1 MKKKTIVRA
10 LLSLSVSVSL
20 LMPFANLAAAQ
31 DSSDLIK
38 QLRDKQKLQAQAKKF
53 DAAIAKLKPLKS
65 KGKFDQKDID
75 AVDAFINET
84 DDGTPIAVRA
94 QSKAYAA
101 AMDVKQFEDGVRA
114 AAAGK
119 DATTFIESLQ
129 GNQRK
134 VLEISGA
141 RSAADA
147 FTGSIRED
155 ADTLRTIGEKMKA
168 QGKEP
173 TAQNLLVAPE
183 VKFSAVSWGTTPPR
197 DLHFHDPTAEKL
209 IGNNSIPTVQSELVA
224 AALIALACA
233 YLGVIALRLT
243 TGAIKICVDSA
254 ITRYKGCVRRRYT
267 GGLTMLEEM
276 YCRGVYLQDVSLCVL
291 LPI

>member
-10 LLSLSVSVSL
+10 LSNITVSISL
-20 LMPFANLAAAQ
+20 LLPFVNLAAAQ
-31 DSSDLIK
+31 DTSDLIK
-38 QLRDKQKLQAQAKKF
+38 QLKDKQKLQARAKKF
-53 DAAIAKLKPLKS
+53 DAAIAKLKPLRS
-65 KGKFDQKDID
+65 KAKFDQKDIE

-84 DDGTPIAVRA
+84 DDGVPIAVRA

-114 AAAGK
+114 AAGK
-119 DATTFIESLQ
+119 DAASFIESLQ

-134 VLEISGA
+134 ILEISGA

-147 FTGSIRED
+147 FSGSIRED
-155 ADTLRTIGEKMKA
+155 ADTLRTIGEKMKT

-173 TAQNLLVAPE
+173 SAQNLFSSPDVKFRAISWNTAKPSDLHVHDPAPE
-183 VKFSAVSWGTTPPR
+183 ELGDS
-197 DLHFHDPTAEKL
+197 
-209 IGNNSIPTVQSELVA
+209 NSLAAVQSELVA
-224 AALIALACA
+224 AALITLAA
-233 YLGVIALRLT
+233 VYLGVIAFRLM

-254 ITRYKGCVRRRYT
+254 ITRYKSCVRRRYT
-267 GGLTMLEEM
+267 GGLTALEEM
-276 YCRGVYLQDVSLCVL
+276 FCRGVYLQDVSLCVL

>member
-10 LLSLSVSVSL
+10 LSNITVSISL
-20 LMPFANLAAAQ
+20 LLPFVNLAAAQ
-31 DSSDLIK
+31 DTSDLIK
-38 QLRDKQKLQAQAKKF
+38 QLKDKQKLQARAKKF
-53 DAAIAKLKPLKS
+53 DAAIAKLKPLRS
-65 KGKFDQKDID
+65 KAKFDQKDIE

-84 DDGTPIAVRA
+84 DDGVPIAVRA

-114 AAAGK
+114 AAGK
-119 DATTFIESLQ
+119 DAASFIESLQ

-134 VLEISGA
+134 ILEISGA

-147 FTGSIRED
+147 FSGSIRED

-173 TAQNLLVAPE
+173 TAQNLLSGPDVKLSTISWNSTEFSDLHVHDPAPE
-183 VKFSAVSWGTTPPR
+183 ELGDS
-197 DLHFHDPTAEKL
+197 
-209 IGNNSIPTVQSELVA
+209 NSLAAVQSELVA
-224 AALIALACA
+224 AALITLAA
-233 YLGVIALRLT
+233 VYLGVIAFRLM

-254 ITRYKGCVRRRYT
+254 ITRYKSCVRRRYT
-267 GGLTMLEEM
+267 GGLTALEEM
-276 YCRGVYLQDVSLCVL
+276 FCRGVYLQDVSLCVL